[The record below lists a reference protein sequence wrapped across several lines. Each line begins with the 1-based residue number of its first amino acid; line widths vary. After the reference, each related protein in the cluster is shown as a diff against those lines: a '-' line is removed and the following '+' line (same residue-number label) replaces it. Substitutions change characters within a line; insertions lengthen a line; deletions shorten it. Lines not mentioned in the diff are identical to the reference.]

1 MGAGR
6 EGFKLEGRG
15 DLLPRGYLCDA
26 HITNYDMKGRSCP
39 LHIVIHSHHILK
51 IFAFIRYAS
60 ASCLL
65 VRTALLIS
73 HPQ

>member
-15 DLLPRGYLCDA
+15 DLLSRGYLCDT

-51 IFAFIRYAS
+51 IFAFI
-60 ASCLL
+60 
-65 VRTALLIS
+65 
-73 HPQ
+73 